1 MRLFIDA
8 KSDEIVQIFTGGPRL
23 EIAKMTNSLSNFSP
37 SNNSNW
43 SKLKF

>member
-23 EIAKMTNSLSNFSP
+23 DITKMTNNLNNYSPNSNF
-37 SNNSNW
+37 NW
-43 SKLKF
+43 GKLKF